1 MKLSIRTRLTVWYA
15 VLLAMTLVALSFFL
29 VLELRRGLLDAV
41 DEEAEAGAL
50 ELTRVLADASG
61 SEPEDE
67 PGESNHSDDVDDF
80 TEAARAILVSPGG
93 AAQLIDADG
102 RVTMRFGDIAD
113 GAPLA
118 SVSRRQDAGS
128 GPPVSYTTSLGDPP
142 VHYRVRVSQ
151 VAFAGD
157 EYSLVLSLPLRPMEV
172 AVQHVVLLLLVG
184 GPAALGITALTA
196 FWLARKALQP
206 VERMT
211 ADADEIGI
219 EQLHERVV
227 VPTSNDEITHLAV
240 TLNAMLDRIE
250 RGVLDKHQL
259 IADASHELRTPLAV
273 MRTELDVSLRGDELP
288 EPARLVLISV
298 LEEVYRMTRTVDNL
312 LTLAQVDEGKLELL
326 TGPVDIRRLAESAA
340 APVEP
345 LAAAAGVALTVGG
358 QHWKALADAP
368 RVELALTNLILNAI
382 QCTPAGGRV
391 RVESWSRAGE
401 VGVTVTDQG
410 RGIAAEHREHL
421 FERFYR
427 VDKARE
433 RAAGGSGLGLAICR
447 EVALAH
453 GGRVWFDTE
462 VGRGSAF
469 SLALPG
475 WRSLQRMQP
484 RTEAKEA
491 SST

>member
-1 MKLSIRTRLTVWYA
+1 MNLSIRTRLTAWF
-15 VLLAMTLVALSFFL
+15 VLLFTMTLAALSFFL
-29 VLELRRGLLDAV
+29 VLELKHGLLRAI

-50 ELTRVLADASG
+50 ELTRILGGASIP
-61 SEPEDE
+61 EPGDE
-67 PGESNHSDDVDDF
+67 PGDFNDSEHVEDF
-80 TEAARAILVSPGG
+80 TEAARAILVSSGG

-113 GAPLA
+113 GGPLA
-118 SVSRRQDAGS
+118 SVARRQEAGS
-128 GPPVSYTTSLGDPP
+128 GRTVLYTTSLGEPP
-142 VHYRVRVSQ
+142 IHYRVRVSELA
-151 VAFAGD
+151 VVGD
-157 EYSLVLSLPLRPMEV
+157 KYSLVLTLPLRSMEV
-172 AVQHVVLLLLVG
+172 AVQRVVLLLMVG

-196 FWLARKALQP
+196 YWLAGKALQP
-206 VERMT
+206 VKRVT

-219 EQLHERVV
+219 GQLHERVV
-227 VPTSNDEITHLAV
+227 VPTSNDEISHLAV

-273 MRTELDVSLRGDELP
+273 MRTELDVSLRGDHLS
-288 EPARLVLISV
+288 EPARLVLTSV
-298 LEEVYRMTRTVDNL
+298 LEEVQRMTRTVDNL

-326 TGPVDIRRLAESAA
+326 TAPNDIRRLAENAA
-340 APVEP
+340 VPVEP
-345 LAAAAGVALTVGG
+345 LAAASGVALTVGG
-358 QHWKALADAP
+358 EHWKALADAP

-382 QCTPAGGRV
+382 TWTPAGGSV
-391 RVESWSRAGE
+391 RVESWSRADE

-410 RGIAAEHREHL
+410 PGIAAEHAEHL

-427 VDKARE
+427 AENARE

-453 GGRVWFDTE
+453 GGRVWFNTQ

-491 SST
+491 SAT